1 MKCPACFNELV
12 QRQIGSLT
20 LDVCQGGCGGIWFDA
35 FELKKIDEVHELV
48 ADGLLSRTR
57 DRDGKIDTTR
67 KLLCPK
73 CSEMAMMRH
82 FFSARRRT
90 IVDECPNCGGF
101 WLDAGELADV
111 REETQAAKRERDAK
125 QANLNKLSLAALAR
139 ELAACEQEIQPET
152 RVAQTLKNMKSA
164 VERLAS

>member
-1 MKCPACFNELV
+1 MKCPVCNN
-12 QRQIGSLT
+12 GLT
-20 LDVCQGGCGGIWFDA
+20 LYPSGSIIVDVCVGGCGGIWFDA
-35 FELKKIDEVHELV
+35 FELKRVDETSEPV
-48 ADGLLSRTR
+48 ADGLLSPTR
-57 DRDGKIDTTR
+57 AHDLKSDTTKR
-67 KLLCPK
+67 LFCPK

-111 REETQAAKRERDAK
+111 REETQDEKRALEAK
-125 QANLNKLSLAALAR
+125 QANLNKLALTALAR
-139 ELAACEQEIQPET
+139 ELAACEREIQPET

-164 VERLAS
+164 VQRLAS

>member
-1 MKCPACFNELV
+1 MKCPVCNN
-12 QRQIGSLT
+12 GLT
-20 LDVCQGGCGGIWFDA
+20 LYPSGSIIVDVCVGGCGGIWFDA
-35 FELKKIDEVHELV
+35 FELKKVDETNEP
-48 ADGLLSRTR
+48 ADGLLSLTR
-57 DRDGKIDTTR
+57 ERDLKIDTTKR
-67 KLLCPK
+67 LICPK

-111 REETQAAKRERDAK
+111 REETQDEKRDLEAKK
-125 QANLNKLSLAALAR
+125 ANLNKLALAAIAS

-152 RVAQTLKNMKSA
+152 RVAQTLKIMQSA
-164 VERLAS
+164 VQRLAS